1 MFAPDV
7 LSAASLRRLLP
18 WLARHPVAWKI
29 AMLAI
34 SGSAAATGV
43 GQDGANSRLGVTL
56 TQRRRSSTNWVP
68 LHPSAASYRRVNL
81 RRADANRGR
90 AACNGPEPA
99 AKHPC
104 NLAGAAADLCRY
116 FIEGAKHV

>member
-43 GQDGANSRLGVTL
+43 GQDGANSRGMKL
-56 TQRRRSSTNWVP
+56 TQRRGPSTNWIP
-68 LHPSAASYRRVNL
+68 LHPSAASYRRVYL
-81 RRADANRGR
+81 RRADANHGR